1 MTQLETMQRAKQ
13 YLDKLS
19 RGIDPITDTPLE
31 RDDPLAAARLQKCF
45 EYVSGILGQ
54 VIANGGRIVSHHTG
68 KAPFSIAEE
77 ALARVAVS
85 ETPIPIRAFAAN
97 VNACIDTQAV
107 RPLAPVTI
115 TNWLGEQGYL
125 TEITRAQNKRMR
137 VAAPRGLSIG
147 IISEERVSR
156 AGAPFM
162 LNLYNENAQRFL
174 LTHLLE
180 ITAAQKSYEP
190 AEEP

>member
-54 VIANGGRIVSHHTG
+54 VIANGGRIVSRHTG

-85 ETPIPIRAFAAN
+85 ETPIPIRAFTAN
-97 VNACIDTQAV
+97 INACIDTQAV
-107 RPLAPVTI
+107 RPLSPVTV
-115 TNWLGEQGYL
+115 TNWLVEEGYL
-125 TEITRAQNKRMR
+125 KEITRAQNKRMR
-137 VAAPRGLSIG
+137 VASPLGQSIG
-147 IISEERVSR
+147 ITSEERVSR
-156 AGAPFM
+156 AGVPFL
-162 LNLYNENAQRFL
+162 LNLYHEKAQRFL
-174 LTHLLE
+174 LAHLLE
-180 ITAAQKSYEP
+180 ITAAQDGSAPPGEP
-190 AEEP
+190 

>member
-85 ETPIPIRAFAAN
+85 ETPIPIRAFTAN
-97 VNACIDTQAV
+97 INACIDTQAV
-107 RPLAPVTI
+107 RPLSPVTV
-115 TNWLGEQGYL
+115 TNWLVEEGYL
-125 TEITRAQNKRMR
+125 KEITRAQNKRMR
-137 VAAPRGLSIG
+137 VASPLGQSIG
-147 IISEERVSR
+147 ITSEERVSR
-156 AGAPFM
+156 AGVPFL
-162 LNLYNENAQRFL
+162 LNLYHEKAQRFL
-174 LTHLLE
+174 LAHLLE
-180 ITAAQKSYEP
+180 ITAAQDGSAPPGEP
-190 AEEP
+190 